1 MLDLEV
7 ATAKGL
13 QQQPTPAAGLR
24 LKGYGLEIFPDGWLP
39 KGEIH
44 PLTSRKNRILTIIGA
59 RPQFIKASVVSRA
72 IQLAVGIEEIMLH
85 TGQHFDANMSEVFFD
100 QLGIPKPD
108 IQLDIHGG
116 SHGGMTGRMLVEIE
130 QALLEYRPDRVM
142 VYGDTNSTLA
152 GALAAAKLHIPV
164 AHVEA
169 GLRSFNMQMPEE
181 INRILTDQ
189 ISDLLFCPTD
199 TAVRN
204 LENEGFAQKPVSVL
218 QVGDV
223 MQDAALL
230 FAERAMSPASLEGRA
245 DFVLATLHR
254 AENTD
259 DPQRLAAIVEALNR
273 IHHEVTPVVLP
284 LHPRTREAIDRA
296 GLSLQAEVI
305 DPVGYFEMVWLLR
318 HCGLVLTDS
327 GGVQK
332 EAFFFGKACV
342 TMRDQTEWVEL
353 VECGANELA
362 GADKT
367 AIVAAAKR
375 HYGRHIVDDGALYG
389 GGHAAEFIVK
399 KLLSN

>member
-1 MLDLEV
+1 MH
-7 ATAKGL
+7 K
-13 QQQPTPAAGLR
+13 
-24 LKGYGLEIFPDGWLP
+24 
-39 KGEIH
+39 
-44 PLTSRKNRILTIIGA
+44 ILTIIGA

-72 IQLAVGIEEIMLH
+72 IQQAEGIEEIILH
-85 TGQHFDANMSEVFFD
+85 TGQHFDANMSDVFFN

-116 SHGGMTGRMLVEIE
+116 SHGEMTGRMLVEIE
-130 QALLEYRPDRVM
+130 RALLEHKPDRVL

-169 GLRSFNMQMPEE
+169 GLRSFNMDMPEE

-189 ISDLLFCPTD
+189 ISDMLFCPTT
-199 TAVRN
+199 TAVNN
-204 LENEGFAQKPVSVL
+204 LKNEGFGSKPVKVM

-230 FAERAMSPASLEGRA
+230 FAAKAVAPGGGGLPEK
-245 DFVLATLHR
+245 FVLATLHR

-259 DPQRLAAIVEALNR
+259 NPERLANIVAALNE
-273 IHHEVTPVVLP
+273 IHAKQSPVVLP
-284 LHPRTREAIDRA
+284 LHPRTRKLIAEQ
-296 GLSLQAEVI
+296 GLSLDVHII
-305 DPVGYFEMVWLLR
+305 DPVGYFEMVWLLD
-318 HCGLVLTDS
+318 HCDLVLTDS

-353 VECGANELA
+353 IEVGANELV
-362 GADKT
+362 GANF
-367 AIVAAAKR
+367 AR
-375 HYGRHIVDDGALYG
+375 IVDSVARNLGRRVSDNQQLYG
-389 GGHAAEFIVK
+389 GGKASGRIVGELMK
-399 KLLSN
+399 ACDE

>member
-1 MLDLEV
+1 M
-7 ATAKGL
+7 K
-13 QQQPTPAAGLR
+13 
-24 LKGYGLEIFPDGWLP
+24 K
-39 KGEIH
+39 
-44 PLTSRKNRILTIIGA
+44 ILTIIGA

-72 IQLAVGIEEIMLH
+72 IQQADGIEEIMLH
-85 TGQHFDANMSEVFFD
+85 TGQHFDANMSDIFFN
-100 QLGIPKPD
+100 QLNIPRPH

-116 SHGGMTGRMLVEIE
+116 SHGEMTGRMLAEIE
-130 QALLEYRPDRVM
+130 QALLTHKPDRVL

-199 TAVRN
+199 TAVKN
-204 LENEGFAQKPVSVL
+204 LNNEGFANKPVQVL

-223 MQDAALL
+223 MQDSALL
-230 FAERAMSPASLEGRA
+230 FAEKAAAPAGELPEG
-245 DFVLATLHR
+245 FILATLHR

-259 DPQRLAAIVEALNR
+259 NPQRLAAIVSALNAL
-273 IHHEVTPVVLP
+273 HKTVAPVVLP
-284 LHPRTREAIDRA
+284 LHPRTRKLIAQH
-296 GLSLQAEVI
+296 GLELNVHLI
-305 DPVGYFEMVWLLR
+305 DPVGYFEMVWLLD
-318 HCGLVLTDS
+318 HCNLVLTDS

-353 VECGANELA
+353 IEAGANELV
-362 GADKT
+362 GADTSK
-367 AIVAAAKR
+367 IIEAASR
-375 HYGRHIVDDGALYG
+375 NVGRKVQDTHNLYG
-389 GGHAAEFIVK
+389 GGKAAQRIVDV
-399 KLLSN
+399 LLNS